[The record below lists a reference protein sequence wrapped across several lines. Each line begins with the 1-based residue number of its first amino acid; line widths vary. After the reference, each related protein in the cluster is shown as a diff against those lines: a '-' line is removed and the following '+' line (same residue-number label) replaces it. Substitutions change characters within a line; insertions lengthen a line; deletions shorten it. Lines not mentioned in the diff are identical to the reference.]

1 MNKLRAIVFKP
12 AFCAAFA
19 FLVVTNL
26 TAFAQSRT
34 GQVLVQV
41 RPDHADW
48 TYKPGEPVKF
58 QINVWQSG
66 HPVPGVRASYKIG
79 PEMLPPTLEKTEV
92 VPPTGLILDAGT
104 MKEAGFLRCIVT
116 VEVDGK
122 TYRGLATAGFSPET
136 LKPTTEDPAD
146 FDTFWT
152 DGKKELAKI
161 PLDAKLTLL
170 PEYST
175 ATVNVYHVNLQNI
188 GGDGR
193 GVSRLYGILCEPKAE
208 GKFPAVLSVP
218 GAGVRPYR
226 GLVTLAE
233 KGIITFQIGIHGL
246 PVILDQS
253 VYDSL
258 GRGGLAG
265 YMFNNLDN
273 RNTYYYRRVYLG
285 CVRANDFLTRL
296 PKWNG
301 QDLAVTGGSQGGAL
315 SIVTAGLDPR
325 VKGLAALYPA
335 LSDMTGYLHNRAGGW
350 PHMFRATGPDSHR
363 TKEKIET
370 SKYYDVV
377 NFARRV
383 KVPGIYTWGFN
394 DETCPPTSMYAA
406 YNVIPGKKELLLAL
420 EMGHATVPEQT
431 DRLNLWLENFLKRA
445 N

>member
-1 MNKLRAIVFKP
+1 MASFKSTLRAVALPLALAINV
-12 AFCAAFA
+12 AAFA
-19 FLVVTNL
+19 QT
-26 TAFAQSRT
+26 RT

-58 QINVWQSG
+58 QIDVLQNG

-79 PEMLPPTLEKTEV
+79 PEMLPPAQEKTEV
-92 VPPTGLILDAGT
+92 VPPTGLVVEAGT
-104 MKEAGFLRCIVT
+104 MKEAGFLRCVVT

-122 TYRGLATAGFSPET
+122 RYRGLATAGFSPET
-136 LKPTTEDPAD
+136 IKPTTDDPAD
-146 FDTFWT
+146 FDAFWAE
-152 DGKKELAKI
+152 GKRELARI

-175 ATVNVYHVNLQNI
+175 PAVNVYHVNLQNV

-226 GLVTLAE
+226 GTIALAE

-246 PVILDQS
+246 PVILNQE

-258 GRGGLAG
+258 RRGGLAG

-273 RNTYYYRRVYLG
+273 RDRYYYRRVYLG
-285 CVRANDFLTRL
+285 CVRANDFLTGL
-296 PKWNG
+296 AKWNG

-325 VKGLAALYPA
+325 VKGLAAAYPA
-335 LSDMTGYLHNRAGGW
+335 LSDLTGYLHNRAGGW
-350 PHMFRATGPDSHR
+350 PHMFRATGADSHR

-383 KVPGIYTWGFN
+383 KAPGIYTWGFN
-394 DETCPPTSMYAA
+394 DETCPPTSMFAA

-420 EMGHATVPEQT
+420 EMGHATAPEQA
-431 DRLNLWLENFLKRA
+431 DRLSLWLEHFLKHT